1 MDTTIIL
8 VLVLSA
14 LFLGSIL
21 WLVIH
26 SRRQQ
31 GAAVPIRRAGTP
43 AGKNVRG
50 CAAGGEKTR

>member
-31 GAAVPIRRAGTP
+31 GAAVPVRREGTP

-50 CAAGGEKTR
+50 RAAGGEV